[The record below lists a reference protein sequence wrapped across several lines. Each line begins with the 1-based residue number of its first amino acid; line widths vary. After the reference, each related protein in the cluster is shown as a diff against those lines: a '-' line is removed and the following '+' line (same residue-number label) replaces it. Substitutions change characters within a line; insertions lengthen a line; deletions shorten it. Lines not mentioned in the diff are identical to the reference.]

1 MKKWVGYFLKTIAAI
16 LGILLAAI
24 LFFTVQANLRETKT
38 RQEAAPSTGK
48 FVQAGDVELFIQ
60 ELGPQDG
67 QPILFIHGTAAWSGL
82 WRETMTPLAEAGY
95 RCIAIDIP
103 PFGYSERPS
112 SPSYDNASQAKRIV
126 ALMDSLGIEHAI
138 LFGHSFGGGATMET
152 ALMIPD
158 RIDALILLD
167 VGGLNLNLQSPP
179 ENQNPSAIELFLE
192 TPAIRNPVIAATGTN
207 PLFTKTLISA
217 MVLDSD
223 DVTQEK
229 IQILQ
234 EPLVLDGA
242 TNTLGDWLKSVLG
255 VQSPSLTTDPANYAA
270 LDMPALILWG
280 DSDKIIPLK
289 EGEYLHSLLSD
300 SELVVLKG
308 VNHIPHLEDL
318 DAVIGNVLRFLGVIV
333 IARRVEDPTKQP
345 PSSYWRLLRSFGLDT
360 RRQRTAPLLD
370 QRSLAMTSHFPYFS

>member
-1 MKKWVGYFLKTIAAI
+1 MKKILQGLLKTIAAI
-16 LGILLAAI
+16 LGLLIAVI
-24 LFFTVQANLRETKT
+24 LFFTVLANLRETKM
-38 RQEAAPSTGK
+38 RQEAAPSTGR

-60 ELGPQDG
+60 EMGPADR
-67 QPILFIHGTAAWSGL
+67 QPIIFIHGTAAWSGL

-152 ALMIPD
+152 ALIIPD

-167 VGGLNLNLQSPP
+167 IGGLNLNLQPTP
-179 ENQNPSAIELFLE
+179 ENQRRSAVEIFLG
-192 TPAIRNPVIAATGTN
+192 TPAIRNPVLAATGTN

-217 MVLDSD
+217 MVLDPA
-223 DVTQEK
+223 DVTEEK
-229 IQILQ
+229 INILQ
-234 EPLVLDGA
+234 EPLVLEGA

-255 VQSPSLTTDPANYAA
+255 VQSASLTTDPKNYAV

-280 DSDKIIPLK
+280 DSDSIIPLK
-289 EGEYLHSLLSD
+289 EGEYLHSLLSH

-318 DAVIGNVLRFLGVIV
+318 DAVIGNVLRFL
-333 IARRVEDPTKQP
+333 E
-345 PSSYWRLLRSFGLDT
+345 
-360 RRQRTAPLLD
+360 
-370 QRSLAMTSHFPYFS
+370 